1 MKEKGMK
8 MEESINYIGK
18 LRAIINPNEG
28 FRNQLLDK
36 EKEIFAHHQLLSN
49 ESNDESKNE

>member
-1 MKEKGMK
+1 MK

-36 EKEIFAHHQLLSN
+36 EKEIFAHHQLLNN